1 MRRSNVFLIA
11 VLVVLILMFAFT
23 RTLRGQN
30 TTSRDLQLNQSRMNS
45 YQADKKSYNNS
56 PYAKPDD
63 GYNKWLNSQME
74 RTQKD
79 RNQIIERGF
88 RERDSRRGR

>member
-1 MRRSNVFLIA
+1 LIA

-30 TTSRDLQLNQSRMNS
+30 TSRNLQLNQSRMNS
-45 YQADKKSYNNS
+45 YQADKKSYNNN

-63 GYNKWLNSQME
+63 GYNKWLDSQME

-79 RNQIIERGF
+79 RNQMIDRGF
-88 RERDSRRGR
+88 QERNRSNSHKNK